1 MSAYAH
7 IERRDNSSE
16 SGSIEEIPPRPR
28 KRRSIMLTEPPIDD
42 AVHYPKDDRYGFLE
56 TGRDYEPNYITHK
69 YTDEEKITLAQFESV
84 DYLPSHSETYR
95 GWIRQQK
102 SLGSNTLG
110 RWAVMGIIGFLVGLI
125 GFLLHDLIEE
135 ISRIKMEYCSR
146 LYTGTICI
154 YLDQNFGMACIF
166 STGYSLVFIIFSA
179 VIVVF
184 WRPVAGGSGIPE
196 VTGFLNGTNVRH
208 IFNIQTLVVKFFSC
222 VAAVGCGFPVGPEG
236 PMIHMGALIGAGVS
250 QFRSETLRFKLK
262 MFEQFRNSEDK
273 RNFVSAGA
281 AAGIEK
287 GLDVNILMFIPTII
301 IGGIGGML
309 GAAFTIMN
317 LKMTRGRKRL
327 LAKMRNPNLQK
338 VFRVC
343 EPAFIMILVTVVSL
357 FLPAAFSCTH
367 FTCIE
372 GRTGRASINCLN
384 DTRNPLHVEKAVV
397 QYTCPKGTKWQHS
410 NTTWMTNSTYNEMA
424 SLMFG
429 TLESAVKHLFSR
441 DTHVQFDFG
450 SLFAALV
457 FYFIAICW
465 ATGTSISCGAL
476 VPMLEDFGYWAWMDP
491 GAFALIGAAS
501 FFGGVTRL
509 TLAVTVIMTLLPV
522 MVSVMVSKW
531 VGDFFTHPVY
541 HALLELKCIPFL
553 DPEPRVTVDERQI
566 NLELF
571 SAKDV
576 MSSPVIT
583 IRTKEMVSVLSKLLL
598 ETAHGGF
605 PVIRKS
611 THGEDCFYGTITRM
625 ELTMLLMN
633 ENLFEHDHVNDDI
646 VESPQWVDY
655 QENRYINQ
663 SALSIQG
670 KFSLQRTY
678 LIFRTLGL
686 RHLTVVNDSNVV
698 IGIITR
704 KDLMGFNMEENIS
717 RVLDQ
722 EMQGQSRLEMNDMAS
737 SSSNPI

>member
-1 MSAYAH
+1 
-7 IERRDNSSE
+7 
-16 SGSIEEIPPRPR
+16 
-28 KRRSIMLTEPPIDD
+28 
-42 AVHYPKDDRYGFLE
+42 
-56 TGRDYEPNYITHK
+56 
-69 YTDEEKITLAQFESV
+69 
-84 DYLPSHSETYR
+84 
-95 GWIRQQK
+95 
-102 SLGSNTLG
+102 
-110 RWAVMGIIGFLVGLI
+110 
-125 GFLLHDLIEE
+125 
-135 ISRIKMEYCSR
+135 
-146 LYTGTICI
+146 
-154 YLDQNFGMACIF
+154 
-166 STGYSLVFIIFSA
+166 
-179 VIVVF
+179 
-184 WRPVAGGSGIPE
+184 
-196 VTGFLNGTNVRH
+196 
-208 IFNIQTLVVKFFSC
+208 
-222 VAAVGCGFPVGPEG
+222 
-236 PMIHMGALIGAGVS
+236 
-250 QFRSETLRFKLK
+250 
-262 MFEQFRNSEDK
+262 
-273 RNFVSAGA
+273 
-281 AAGIEK
+281 
-287 GLDVNILMFIPTII
+287 
-301 IGGIGGML
+301 
-309 GAAFTIMN
+309 
-317 LKMTRGRKRL
+317 
-327 LAKMRNPNLQK
+327 
-338 VFRVC
+338 
-343 EPAFIMILVTVVSL
+343 
-357 FLPAAFSCTH
+357 
-367 FTCIE
+367 
-372 GRTGRASINCLN
+372 
-384 DTRNPLHVEKAVV
+384 
-397 QYTCPKGTKWQHS
+397 
-410 NTTWMTNSTYNEMA
+410 
-424 SLMFG
+424 MFG

-476 VPMLEDFGYWAWMDP
+476 VPMLLVGGLYGRIIGLVMTKFFGIHSEDFGYWAWMDP

-509 TLAVTVIMTLLPV
+509 TLAVTVIMMELTNDVQTLLPV

-655 QENRYINQ
+655 QELNVDKIANPQQVTDKLHRYIDDSTYTSLYIDLNRYINQ